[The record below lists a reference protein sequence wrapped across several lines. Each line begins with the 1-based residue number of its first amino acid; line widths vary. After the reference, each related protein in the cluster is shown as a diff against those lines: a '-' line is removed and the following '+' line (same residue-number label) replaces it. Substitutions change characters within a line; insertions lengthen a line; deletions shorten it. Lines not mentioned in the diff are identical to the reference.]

1 MELEAIIFD
10 VDGTM
15 AETEEAHREAFNRAF
30 AERGLD
36 WVWDEK
42 LYRKLLEVT
51 GGKERIRH
59 FLKKKKPQ
67 GARPYIED
75 DSLVVSLHER
85 KTEIYMDLVSTGE
98 VPLRPGVERLIR
110 QAKAEGMRLAIATT
124 TNIKPLSA
132 LFEGTLGR
140 KAMTWFSAIAAGDVV
155 PHKKPAPHIYR
166 LVLQGLELRGQ
177 QCLALEDTAHGVA
190 AASATRTPV
199 IVTVSQYSQ
208 GQDFS
213 KALAVISDLGEEDA
227 PFSAARKPTRANGEG
242 DHGVFDLAL
251 ARKWHSLAQRE
262 EA

>member
-15 AETEEAHREAFNRAF
+15 AETEEAHRQAFNRTF
-30 AERGLD
+30 AERSLD

-42 LYRKLLEVT
+42 LYRKLLQVT

-59 FLKKKKPQ
+59 FLKKHRPE
-67 GARPYIED
+67 GARPFLEND
-75 DSLVVSLHER
+75 DLVIDLHKR
-85 KTEIYMDLVSTGE
+85 KTDIYMDLVSTGE
-98 VPLRPGVERLIR
+98 VPLRPGVERLIL

-166 LVLQGLELRGQ
+166 LVLQGLELSGK
-177 QCLALEDTAHGVA
+177 QCLALEDTEHGVSA
-190 AASATRTPV
+190 ARATKTPV
-199 IVTVSQYSQ
+199 VVTVSQYSQ
-208 GQDFS
+208 GQNFS
-213 KALAVISDLGEEDA
+213 KALAVLSDLGEEGA
-227 PFSAARKPTRANGEG
+227 PFEAISKPSKANGEADSG
-242 DHGVFDLAL
+242 IFDLAL
-251 ARKWHSLAQRE
+251 ARKWHELSLQGE
-262 EA
+262 G